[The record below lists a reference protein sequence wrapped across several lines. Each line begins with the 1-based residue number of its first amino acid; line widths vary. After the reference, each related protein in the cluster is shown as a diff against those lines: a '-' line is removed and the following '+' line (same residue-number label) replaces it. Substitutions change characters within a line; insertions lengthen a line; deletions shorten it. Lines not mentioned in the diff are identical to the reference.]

1 MGLRLFTVAA
11 TQILAIVALVQPVIH
26 ARLRALRLPVVLV
39 LAAQLGLCSAL
50 PALAAPPQE
59 QEVFVTRGTGSPVF
73 SDRPQSGAKPVRLP
87 PINVVEPV
95 STSQVLTNPRPAKED
110 GQPAPATPAYRSF
123 RIVSPE
129 DNGSVA
135 ANSALFD
142 VRVAVEPALQL
153 GAGHAIM
160 ISVNGQAVGQR
171 FTASEFT
178 IPPEF
183 WGDTLPP
190 ANQRQQLEA
199 TIVDRNGV
207 VLEQAAPVT
216 FILRYVVGG
225 YQRPWHG
232 PGYGPGYGPD
242 HGPGHRPR
250 PAPVPI
256 EKPKP
261 PPGQPFDAW
270 ERKFEQEGLRFY
282 DPHAQPG
289 RDKPRGEKPGRGDSR

>member
-1 MGLRLFTVAA
+1 MGLRLVTGAE
-11 TQILAIVALVQPVIH
+11 TQILAIGGLVQPVLH
-26 ARLRALRLPVVLV
+26 AHWCALRLAVVLL
-39 LAAQLGLCSAL
+39 LAGSLGLCSAL
-50 PALAAPPQE
+50 PALAADPQE
-59 QEVFVTRGTGSPVF
+59 QEVFVTQGTGSPVF
-73 SDRPQSGAKPVRLP
+73 SDRPQPGATPVRLP
-87 PINVVEPV
+87 PINVVEPL
-95 STSQVLTNPRPAKED
+95 SPSEVLTNPRSAKED
-110 GQPAPATPAYRSF
+110 GQPVPATPAYRSF

-135 ANSALFD
+135 ANSARFE

-160 ISVNGQAVGQR
+160 VSVNGQLVGQR

-183 WGDTLPP
+183 WGDTLPS
-190 ANQRQQLEA
+190 ANQRQQLKA

-216 FILRYVVGG
+216 FILRYRAVG

-232 PGYGPGYGPD
+232 PGY
-242 HGPGHRPR
+242 RPR
-250 PAPVPI
+250 PTPLPI

-261 PPGQPFDAW
+261 PPAQPFDPW
-270 ERKFEQEGLRFY
+270 EQKFEQEGLRFY
-282 DPHAQPG
+282 EPHARPG
-289 RDKPRGEKPGRGDSR
+289 RDGHRVEKPGRGEGR

>member
-1 MGLRLFTVAA
+1 MSLRLFTVAA
-11 TQILAIVALVQPVIH
+11 TQILAIVRLVPPASD
-26 ARLRALRLPVVLV
+26 ARLRALRLPAVLV
-39 LAAQLGLCSAL
+39 LAAPLGLCSLL
-50 PALAAPPQE
+50 PALAAEPQQ
-59 QEVFVTRGTGSPVF
+59 QEVFVTRGSGSPVF
-73 SDRPQSGAKPVRLP
+73 SDRPQPGAKPVSLP

-95 STSQVLTNPRPAKED
+95 AASQAVARPRAPQQD
-110 GQPAPATPAYRSF
+110 SQPGATTPAYRSF

-135 ANSALFD
+135 ANSALFE

-153 GAGHAIM
+153 EAGHAIM
-160 ISVNGQAVGQR
+160 VSVNGQAVRQR

-183 WGDTLPP
+183 WDDTLPP

-199 TIVDRNGV
+199 TIVDHNGV

-216 FILRYVVGG
+216 FILRYVAGG

-232 PGYGPGYGPD
+232 PGYGSG
-242 HGPGHRPR
+242 HGPGYRPR
-250 PAPVPI
+250 PTPLPI

-261 PPGQPFDAW
+261 PPAQPFDPW

-282 DPHAQPG
+282 DPHTQPG
-289 RDKPRGEKPGRGDSR
+289 REKPRGEKPGHGDGR

>member
-11 TQILAIVALVQPVIH
+11 TQILAFVELVQPAIH
-26 ARLRALRLPVVLV
+26 ACLRAFRLPVVLV
-39 LAAQLGLCSAL
+39 LAAQLGLCSAP
-50 PALAAPPQE
+50 PAVAAPSPE
-59 QEVFVTRGTGSPVF
+59 QEVFVTRGSGSPVF

-95 STSQVLTNPRPAKED
+95 STSQALTNPRPAKED
-110 GQPAPATPAYRSF
+110 GQPAPETPAYRSF

-129 DNGSVA
+129 NNGSVA
-135 ANSALFD
+135 ANSALFS

-160 ISVNGQAVGQR
+160 VSVNGQAVGQR

-183 WGDTLPP
+183 WGATLPP
-190 ANQRQQLEA
+190 ANQRQQLDA

-232 PGYGPGYGPD
+232 PGYGPG

-250 PAPVPI
+250 PTPLPI

-282 DPHAQPG
+282 DPHEQPG
-289 RDKPRGEKPGRGDSR
+289 RDKPRGEKPGAGDSR